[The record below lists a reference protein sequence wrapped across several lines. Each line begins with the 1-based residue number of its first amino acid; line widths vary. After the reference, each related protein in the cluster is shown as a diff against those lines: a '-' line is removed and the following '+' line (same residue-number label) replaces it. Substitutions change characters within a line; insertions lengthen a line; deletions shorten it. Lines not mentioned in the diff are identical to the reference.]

1 MSDPTQPPPRGL
13 GQLFSALPRELRDHI
28 FFYIVSDDSNSP
40 LRITNSII
48 QLPWNDPSIA
58 EEWLEAIYTHR
69 PCTIVFP
76 DPNNPASAPSKYIW
90 GSYPEYKHFIRHLI
104 VDAPEASLYSD
115 EDLVG
120 IEWECARRFA
130 EVRQDWLSLFA
141 LTKLESLTICLQKN
155 KLHSFSWA
163 NFSPI
168 VYELR
173 ERKPNLR
180 VKMYITF
187 DAVLE
192 RAWDTWQP
200 VQTIGN
206 PWNNGVVIMEQYLPM
221 GYADVSEL
229 IHPPTAE
236 DHVYV
241 EWHLS
246 GVREVGYRDLVR
258 GLLDETPASRRQ
270 LAQHYLVKEPA
281 LLRVLM
287 EEHYEVYKR
296 SRGDRGL
303 LEAQ

>member
-1 MSDPTQPPPRGL
+1 MSDPAQPHRL

-28 FFYIVSDDSNSP
+28 FFYIVSDDPNP
-40 LRITNSII
+40 PIFITNSII
-48 QLPWNDPSIA
+48 QLPWDNTSIA

-69 PCTIVFP
+69 PCCITFP
-76 DPNNPASAPSKYIW
+76 DPNNIASARSEYVW
-90 GSYPEYKHFIRHLI
+90 GAYPEYKDFIRHLI

-115 EDLVG
+115 EELVG
-120 IEWECARRFA
+120 IEWECTRRFA
-130 EVRQDWLSLFA
+130 EVRQDWHSLFA
-141 LTKLESLTICLQKN
+141 LTKLESLTIRLQKN
-155 KLHSFSWA
+155 NLHSFSWA

-180 VKMYITF
+180 VEMYISF
-187 DAVLE
+187 DTILE
-192 RAWDTWQP
+192 RDWDTWQP
-200 VQTIGN
+200 IQTIQDGWDN
-206 PWNNGVVIMEQYLPM
+206 DVVISEPYLPM
-221 GYADVSEL
+221 GYADVTEL
-229 IHPPTAE
+229 IQPPTAE

-246 GVREVGYRDLVR
+246 GVREVGYRNIVR
-258 GLLDETPASRRQ
+258 GLLDETPANRRQ
-270 LAQHYLVKEPA
+270 LAKHYLVKEPA

-296 SRGDRGL
+296 NRGEKEL